1 MSFSKLIKNNNHQQ
15 EIVKQSTKEVQD
27 TLTPEF
33 ISKLGM
39 RARDE
44 VYKWLLT
51 LRSKTKNQ
59 YIEYDL
65 ACEFYSTPL
74 LNEEIKVFLASGLTN
89 LKGIV
94 GLHHLLEE
102 EFQLLKADD
111 PSRDFQTK
119 ITQMNHNAIER
130 YFRTEMIL
138 ERFYILLLDQFPDH
152 INQPKDCPWTWND
165 VGFVKARIR
174 ILYCNLGHQGKYIAL
189 FGSSSRQHGYSG
201 LYKHMEVYDI
211 MITGLMKSYSTH
223 QKDAL
228 PHYFAPGEISDLRKN
243 VDRYYHMMSTDADYA
258 TNPPSDKQE
267 EPYMI
272 DMGVGNIV
280 SAFPD
285 GVIKPAFFLDYDYS
299 SMIQQMKSSFMAEK
313 KNCTIL

>member
-1 MSFSKLIKNNNHQQ
+1 MVDFMKK
-15 EIVKQSTKEVQD
+15 TKSQDVQD
-27 TLTPEF
+27 KLTPEF
-33 ISKLGM
+33 VSQIGL
-39 RARDE
+39 RARKD
-44 VYKWLLT
+44 VYNWLHELVC
-51 LRSKTKNQ
+51 KTRNTSIQ
-59 YIEYDL
+59 YQL

-74 LNEEIKVFLASGLTN
+74 LNEEIKLFLSSGLTH

-102 EFQLLKADD
+102 EFQLIKADN

-119 ITQMNHNAIER
+119 IDQITTDAICR

-138 ERFYILLLDQFPDH
+138 ERFYILLLDQFPDN
-152 INQPKDCPWTWND
+152 INHPKECPWTWND

-174 ILYCNLGHQGKYIAL
+174 ILYCNLGHNGKYIAL
-189 FGSSSRQHGYSG
+189 FGSSSKQHGYSDV
-201 LYKHMEVYDI
+201 YKHLEVYDG

-228 PHYFAPGEISDLRKN
+228 PHFFKPGQISDLRKN
-243 VDRYYHMMSTDADYA
+243 VGRYYHLMSSDPDFSE
-258 TNPPSDKQE
+258 NPPLDHQE

-272 DMGVGNIV
+272 DMGIGNV
-280 SAFPD
+280 ASAFPD

-299 SMIQQMKSSFMAEK
+299 SMIQQVKSSFLAEK